1 MNGEN
6 RKYVGG
12 LCGEGAPQY
21 CYVSNTVRS
30 TGEHLGSIAGQ
41 GNGTILKCCYDNQMS
56 TAKGSD
62 GSDQTGVAE
71 GMPTADMMGTGND
84 DFYSTFWG
92 ENASTNIWYYSD
104 NYYPQLQ
111 GIRSLNTT
119 FSNASAMRAQLNDQE
134 TYNTVS
140 HQFTL
145 NYADGGSW
153 QRVGGS
159 NCVSI
164 GTTPSN
170 NLITVTIPSTNN
182 HPAQG
187 FITLGFK
194 GAGTNDPVYRKVQL
208 WVNLTEDNPIIIKD
222 SLQLTRF
229 RTIINQGSGYYN
241 SATQTFF
248 TSGSYNTSQYV
259 RITDGGRNLY
269 FKLTADV
276 DLAFH
281 GTTSSGQQYNVLNLW
296 TSIGTKNR
304 PFLGHFDGG
313 NHTVKNFIIPGND
326 NQGFFGYIYGGTV
339 KNLTI
344 AGAITNHNTTGDH
357 RGILCGYNNSGTIRN
372 CFITQDVGSNYHS
385 PSRLSAITGRN
396 LGFIC
401 GTNHYGRIVRCQTD
415 MTQIENPTY
424 THGSCFGGICG
435 YNDFGT
441 IDSCRSHLAINPG
454 ITIDTVGGIV
464 GYNHNGILRADTAY
478 NNRYNKSIMSYVGCI
493 AGYSNGTQSEIR
505 SCYVDEQSRVPSI
518 GDYIGGVVGKMDD
531 GIIDGCEHLGTII
544 AEGNYIGGIA
554 GLCTEGASVSN
565 SLNAGTVCD
574 SKSDNSV
581 GGIVV

>member
-1 MNGEN
+1 MGLIQNSEFRIQNCYNAGIVNGEN

-12 LCGEGAPQY
+12 ICGAIDSSITNNQSPITIQN

-30 TGEHLGSIAGQ
+30 TGAHLGSIVGSSITNNQ
-41 GNGTILKCCYDNQMS
+41 SPITIQNCCYDNQMS

-119 FSNASAMRAQLNDQE
+119 FSNASAMRTQLNDQE

-208 WVNLTEDNPIIIKD
+208 WVN
-222 SLQLTRF
+222 
-229 RTIINQGSGYYN
+229 
-241 SATQTFF
+241 
-248 TSGSYNTSQYV
+248 
-259 RITDGGRNLY
+259 
-269 FKLTADV
+269 
-276 DLAFH
+276 
-281 GTTSSGQQYNVLNLW
+281 
-296 TSIGTKNR
+296 
-304 PFLGHFDGG
+304 
-313 NHTVKNFIIPGND
+313 
-326 NQGFFGYIYGGTV
+326 
-339 KNLTI
+339 
-344 AGAITNHNTTGDH
+344 
-357 RGILCGYNNSGTIRN
+357 RG
-372 CFITQDVGSNYHS
+372 
-385 PSRLSAITGRN
+385 
-396 LGFIC
+396 
-401 GTNHYGRIVRCQTD
+401 
-415 MTQIENPTY
+415 
-424 THGSCFGGICG
+424 
-435 YNDFGT
+435 
-441 IDSCRSHLAINPG
+441 
-454 ITIDTVGGIV
+454 
-464 GYNHNGILRADTAY
+464 
-478 NNRYNKSIMSYVGCI
+478 
-493 AGYSNGTQSEIR
+493 
-505 SCYVDEQSRVPSI
+505 
-518 GDYIGGVVGKMDD
+518 
-531 GIIDGCEHLGTII
+531 
-544 AEGNYIGGIA
+544 
-554 GLCTEGASVSN
+554 
-565 SLNAGTVCD
+565 
-574 SKSDNSV
+574 
-581 GGIVV
+581 